1 MILMTLEGTSVLVT
15 GGAGGIGQAICRHLA
30 RQGSKVIVHYRTS
43 RSEAESLAGEIDG
56 IAVYADLRKKD
67 DVDKMFSQIE
77 EEIGLLQCCVANAG
91 MYPPEPMP
99 VWEIS
104 EDRWNSTL
112 ESNLGVTVLTA
123 QGFLKGAVASGR
135 GSLVLIGST
144 AGVHGERGHSDYA
157 TAKGAITSGLLRT
170 LKNDVSGTSIRVNA
184 VAPGWTL
191 TDSKIES
198 GIDREIAS
206 NAMRTMSMKKL
217 ASPED
222 VAGAVAFLLSD
233 VASGHISGQ
242 VIEVSGGMEGRV
254 IPGPGE

>member
-1 MILMTLEGTSVLVT
+1 MILMTLMGTTVLVT

-30 RQGSKVIVHYRTS
+30 KQGSKVIVHYHTS
-43 RSEAESLAGEIDG
+43 KSLAESLADEIG
-56 IAVYADLRKKD
+56 GVAIYADLRRKHE
-67 DVDKMFSQIE
+67 VDKMFNQIE
-77 EEIGLLQCCVANAG
+77 EEIGILQCCVANAG
-91 MYPPEPMP
+91 LYPSQPMP
-99 VWEIS
+99 VWDIS

-112 ESNLGVTVLTA
+112 ESNLGITVLTA
-123 QGFLKGAVASGR
+123 QGFLKGAMERGK

-144 AGVHGERGHSDYA
+144 AGIHGERGHSDYA
-157 TAKGAITSGLLRT
+157 TAKGAITTGFLRT

-191 TDSKIES
+191 TNRKIES
-198 GIDREIAS
+198 GIDQSIAY
-206 NAMRTMSMKKL
+206 NAMLTMSMKKL
-217 ASPED
+217 AFPED

-233 VASGHISGQ
+233 VNSGHISGQ

>member
-1 MILMTLEGTSVLVT
+1 MILMTLEGMSVLVT
-15 GGAGGIGQAICRHLA
+15 GGAGGIGQTICRHLA
-30 RQGSKVIVHYRTS
+30 RQGSKVIVHYHTS
-43 RSEAESLAGEIDG
+43 KSEAESLAGEIDG
-56 IAVYADLRKKD
+56 IAVYADLRKSD
-67 DVDKMFSQIE
+67 EVDKMFSRIE
-77 EEIGLLQCCVANAG
+77 EEIGSLQSCVANAG
-91 MYPPEPMP
+91 MYPPEPKP
-99 VWEIS
+99 AWEIS
-104 EDRWNSTL
+104 EDRWNSTI

-123 QGFLKGAVASGR
+123 KGFLRGAITSGK

-144 AGVHGERGHSDYA
+144 AGIHGERGHSDYA

-191 TDSKIES
+191 TNSKIES

-233 VASGHISGQ
+233 VTSGHISGQ
-242 VIEVSGGMEGRV
+242 MIEVSGGMEGRV
-254 IPGPGE
+254 IPGSGE

>member
-43 RSEAESLAGEIDG
+43 RSEAESLAGEIGG
-56 IAVYADLRKKD
+56 IAVYADLRKKNE
-67 DVDKMFSQIE
+67 VDKMFSQIE
-77 EEIGLLQCCVANAG
+77 DEIGSLQCCVANAG

-104 EDRWNSTL
+104 EDRWNSTI

-123 QGFLKGAVASGR
+123 QGFLKGAATRGK

-191 TDSKIES
+191 TDSKIKS
-198 GIDREIAS
+198 GIDLEIAS